1 MSARVVDGASAGR
14 GRASTRRGPGRSRR
28 WRAAL
33 TAVAGTLAL
42 AASPSSAVGS
52 AAGGG
57 EPVVEPLTEGL
68 APEGVSIQAEG
79 RTDVVQRAITIPPG
93 GTTGWHYHEGPL
105 LGVVESGTLTRTLED
120 CAVEVSGPGD
130 ALVEPHGA
138 GHVHV
143 GRNLGSE
150 PVVLY
155 ATYVVP
161 EGAPLSVPAENP
173 GCPG

>member
-1 MSARVVDGASAGR
+1 MVDVVSGR
-14 GRASTRRGPGRSRR
+14 RSRGGRARR
-28 WRAAL
+28 WGAVLGAL
-33 TAVAGTLAL
+33 VGTLAL
-42 AASPSSAVGS
+42 ATLPSS

-68 APEGVSIQAEG
+68 APDGLRIEAEG
-79 RTDVVQRAITIPPG
+79 PTDVVQRIITIPPG
-93 GTTGWHYHEGPL
+93 GETGWHYHHGPL
-105 LGVVESGTLTRTLED
+105 LGVIESGTLTRTLD
-120 CAVEVSGPGD
+120 GCAVEVSGPGD

-138 GHVHV
+138 DHVHN

-161 EGAPLSVPAENP
+161 QGAPLSVPAENP
-173 GCPG
+173 GCPE